1 MEITDT
7 SNYIRQQQPGQFRRS
22 EDSKEPFF
30 AHVNGQK
37 LDSTNE
43 QKECA
48 VYMVNEEVVA
58 LEKEIGSYSYV
69 PKLFD
74 LQVGVKF
81 NTEKINGTNKEGKI
95 QRQYGKTEKVQVT
108 TKQESF
114 IDQWA

>member
-7 SNYIRQQQPGQFRRS
+7 SNYIRQQQPGQFRRP
-22 EDSKEPFF
+22 EDGKEPF

-37 LDSTNE
+37 LDSANE
-43 QKECA
+43 QKECS

-74 LQVGVKF
+74 LDVRVKF
-81 NTEKINGTNKEGKI
+81 NTEKINGTKKEGKI
-95 QRQYGKTEKVQVT
+95 QRQYDKTEKVQVT